1 MNERNK
7 NKKNPTFIIDDPP
20 DPPDGY
26 ITKDLCKAYRQTMI
40 TEISGLKDDIKE
52 IKDDVGK
59 VDRRI
64 WWILG
69 SVVVFGVI
77 SIAIALFG

>member
-1 MNERNK
+1 MKEKNK
-7 NKKNPTFIIDDPP
+7 NNNPFLDDPP
-20 DPPDGY
+20 DPPAGY
-26 ITKDLCKAYRQTMI
+26 VTEKLCRAYRQAMM
-40 TEISGLKDDIKE
+40 TEIRGIEDDIKD
-52 IKDDVGK
+52 IKEDIGK